1 MIKSSG
7 ICCTQP
13 LYKVS
18 GNQRRQLEIQ
28 FGLEKP
34 LCCGCLLLLLLCLL
48 QVERAGCINSS
59 ITSHVPFSSKLLH
72 FLPSVVLCGRSPP
85 PIWRPSINV
94 SLAVGNEIVFQIF
107 RDTLSVDEKGRKPVL
122 FQGPGTLTDR
132 KCIGLLRFF
141 FWLDLENLQ
150 SGSFPLAKQV
160 KCVFFSRCQ

>member
-1 MIKSSG
+1 MRYNLALKSLFVVVV
-7 ICCTQP
+7 CCCCCCVYFR
-13 LYKVS
+13 L
-18 GNQRRQLEIQ
+18 R
-28 FGLEKP
+28 GLAALIHQSP
-34 LCCGCLLLLLLCLL
+34 VTFPFPPNCFIFYRAWCS
-48 QVERAGCINSS
+48 VED
-59 ITSHVPFSSKLLH
+59 
-72 FLPSVVLCGRSPP
+72 PP

-107 RDTLSVDEKGRKPVL
+107 RDTLSVDEKGRKPVF